1 LPDVPSEQ
9 KVIEDGINLG
19 EMNKLLTKK
28 VEELTLY
35 LIDKDKQVVQLQNQV
50 NQVKSDEETRI
61 AALEATLAKLTAS
74 K

>member
-1 LPDVPSEQ
+1 MPSEQ